1 PGFHVLAVRR
11 GGRYV
16 YRPRGAEVLRTDDEL
31 IASGPGE
38 GERTLAELCGW
49 VLVDDHET
57 GEDTLVPVGDAHR
70 P

>member
-1 PGFHVLAVRR
+1 VSAHAIGCLLR
-11 GGRYV
+11 GDR
-16 YRPRGAEVLRTDDEL
+16 LRTDDEL

-49 VLVDDHET
+49 VLVDDNET